1 MVARHTFACPVNW
14 ALSSDSGNAVRT
26 GTRVCCTDFVVTAAL
41 PALGAQASV
50 QVESIE
56 AHRLAATLHAHT
68 LVHVLAH
75 GVEPTTNPSC
85 SAVAAEACRTIN
97 AMTFATTHNVFAT
110 AQWPVSAQSLGD
122 PWGRGGDNGGDA
134 RNRDARNR
142 CCDPFK

>member
-56 AHRLAATLHAHT
+56 AHRLPATLHAHT
-68 LVHVLAH
+68 LVHVLTH

-85 SAVAAEACRTIN
+85 SAEAAEACRTIN
-97 AMTFATTHNVFAT
+97 AMTLATTHNFVAT
-110 AQWPVSAQSLGD
+110 ARWPVSAQSLGD
-122 PWGRGGDNGGDA
+122 PLARGGDNGGDA
-134 RNRDARNR
+134 RNR
-142 CCDPFK
+142 CCAPFK